1 MTSRKSWADLSP
13 TQRKAV
19 VAGAAVEMVLTTWSL
34 RDLRRRPAEAVR
46 GPKTLWRASFVVQ
59 PFGPLAYLAFGRR

>member
-1 MTSRKSWADLSP
+1 MTSKMAWHDLSP

-19 VAGAAVEMVLTTWSL
+19 VAGAAVELVATAWALQ
-34 RDLRRRPAEAVR
+34 DLRSRPAEGVR
-46 GPKTLWRASFVVQ
+46 GPKVLWGASFVVQ

>member
-1 MTSRKSWADLSP
+1 MTSKMAWHDLSP

-19 VAGAAVEMVLTTWSL
+19 VAGAAVELVATSWALQ
-34 RDLRRRPAEAVR
+34 DLRSRPAEGVR
-46 GPKTLWRASFVVQ
+46 GPKVLWRASFVVQ